1 MTLDQGHDPTSGH
14 KQPYA
19 AATFLFFFFQV
30 KYRAQNCDKQAEGE
44 FKRKS
49 NTIIPLPK
57 QNLYIYTM

>member
-19 AATFLFFFFQV
+19 AATFSFFSFKLNTVHKIV
-30 KYRAQNCDKQAEGE
+30 KKQAEGE